1 MAVATGGISFTLTP
15 EQLSAW
21 RLQLPVLRGALL
33 ALAPPAAGPAP
44 WICLEFDIP
53 RLGRRVDA
61 VLVTAD
67 AVVPIERVVVS
78 GNEESVTVPD
88 AVESGANVRPRGGD
102 LREGAVVVLAGV
114 ELTPA
119 RIGASQFYCP

>member
-1 MAVATGGISFTLTP
+1 MSAPVSRETVNLSTGRSQPRRASEITLTP

-61 VLVTAD
+61 VLFTAD
-67 AVVPIERVVVS
+67 AVVPIEFKVGARKFERP
-78 GNEESVTVPD
+78 NEM
-88 AVESGANVRPRGGD
+88 GGCVRQW
-102 LREGAVVVLAGV
+102 
-114 ELTPA
+114 
-119 RIGASQFYCP
+119 S